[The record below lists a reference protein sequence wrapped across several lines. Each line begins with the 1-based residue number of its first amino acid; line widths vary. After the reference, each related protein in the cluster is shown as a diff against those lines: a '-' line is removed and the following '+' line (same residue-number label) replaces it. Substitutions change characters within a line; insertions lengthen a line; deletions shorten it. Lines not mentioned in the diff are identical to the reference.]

1 MDRYRHFDP
10 SQRFDVL
17 VIGAGLG
24 GLTAAGILSEQG
36 AKVLVVDQ
44 HTVAG
49 GNATVFHRTGYT
61 FEIGVHY
68 VGDGGP
74 NGVIRRVLRM
84 AGADHEFLP
93 MDPEGFDTV
102 CLPDGTRFSYPR
114 GVDAFEARLLEAFP
128 REAQGVRQWC
138 RFLRETWN
146 LMQANFR
153 PLKVLAA
160 LPFSRFAARHLNSTL
175 DEVLDACTHDARL
188 RTVLIG
194 PHLDHGVAPGK
205 VSALLHAGL
214 VMTYLVDGGWYPKGG
229 GQALS
234 DTLVARVERA
244 GGQVLL
250 LATAERIVVEQG
262 RAAGVVFHNKHVG
275 RHEVRADA
283 VISNADLK
291 QTWARLLPPEVV
303 PPEQRQK
310 VERYEMA
317 GALAVLYL
325 GVKRE
330 ALGAH
335 GARNTNWWVFP
346 STDVAGDYRA
356 AAEGR
361 FSDAPSAL
369 IAITSNKDPS
379 QRIAPDGIANLQV
392 MALAPG
398 TRAAWGAP
406 EGDYRRAP
414 AYLEAKQRFRDTM
427 VRQAARVF
435 PELPSGIVFEEVA
448 TPVTHA
454 RYTLS
459 SNGTAFGIASTPA
472 QFGRARPGARTSLP
486 GLFLAGASLRS
497 THGVYG
503 AVLSGRSAAR
513 AVARALAEKKR

>member
-10 SQRFDVL
+10 TERFDVI
-17 VIGAGLG
+17 VIGSGLG
-24 GLTAAGILSEQG
+24 GLTAAGIFAQQG
-36 AKVLVVDQ
+36 QKVLVLDR

-49 GNATVFHRTGYT
+49 GNATVFRRTGYT

-74 NGVIRRVLRM
+74 NGVIRRTLRL

-93 MDPEGFDTV
+93 MDPDGFDTL
-102 CLPDGTRFSYPR
+102 CLPNGDRFSYPR

-128 REAQGVRQWC
+128 REGKGVRLWC

-146 LMQANFR
+146 LMLANFK
-153 PLKVLAA
+153 PIKLLAA

-175 DEVLDACTHDARL
+175 DQVLDACTADLNL

-214 VMTYLVDGGWYPKGG
+214 VMSYLVDGAWYPKGG

-234 DTLVARVERA
+234 DTLVARIEA
-244 GGQVLL
+244 AQGKVLL
-250 LATAERIVVEQG
+250 LATAERIVVEGG

-275 RHEVRADA
+275 RHEVRARA

-291 QTWARLLPPEVV
+291 QTYARLLPPEAV
-303 PPEQRQK
+303 PPEQREK
-310 VERYEMA
+310 VERYQMA

-330 ALGAH
+330 ALGAQ
-335 GARNTNWWVFP
+335 GTRNTNWWVFP
-346 STDVAGDYRA
+346 STDVAREYRD

-361 FSDAPSAL
+361 FAEDPSAL

-379 QRIAPDGIANLQV
+379 QRIAPDGVANLQV

-398 TRAAWGAP
+398 DRSAWGASSD
-406 EGDYRRAP
+406 DYRKAP
-414 AYLEAKQRFRDTM
+414 AYLEAKRRFRDTM
-427 VRQAARVF
+427 VRQASRVF
-435 PELPSGIVFEEVA
+435 PELARGIVFEEVA
-448 TPVTHA
+448 TPVTHS

-459 SNGTAFGIASTPA
+459 SNGTAFGIAATPS
-472 QFGRARPGARTSLP
+472 QFGRARPSARTAIP
-486 GLFLAGASLRS
+486 GLFLAGASMRS

-503 AVLSGRSAAR
+503 AVLSGRAAAR
-513 AVARALAEKKR
+513 AAIFELGDRKR